1 MVRFQP
7 SFSFW
12 PPPQFLGE
20 SHQGL
25 AAWIVDRNASLH
37 DKHDDARDTAIQRI
51 IDNHHDKNGQTYE
64 SSKPSDIEQI
74 G

>member
-12 PPPQFLGE
+12 PRPRFLGE

-25 AAWIVDRNASLH
+25 AAWIVDRDASLH
-37 DKHDDARDTAIQRI
+37 DKHDVARDTAIQRI
-51 IDNHHDKNGQTYE
+51 IDNHHDENGQT
-64 SSKPSDIEQI
+64 IEPAKSNDA
-74 G
+74 